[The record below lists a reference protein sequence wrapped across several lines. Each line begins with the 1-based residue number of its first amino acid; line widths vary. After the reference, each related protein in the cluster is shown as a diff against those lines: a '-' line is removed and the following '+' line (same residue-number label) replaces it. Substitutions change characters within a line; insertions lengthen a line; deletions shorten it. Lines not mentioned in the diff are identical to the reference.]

1 MEAAEKNNRNR
12 EQVGPPHR
20 TGRRSCAN
28 IRREVGAASKPID
41 KVSVWIEM
49 RKDAA
54 GNPKDKDTADFIEQF
69 NEKIDEALVNEED
82 SVELRDCIF
91 AKVVGDDGHG
101 HIRTM
106 GSGVTPLQLNH
117 TKKCS

>member
-1 MEAAEKNNRNR
+1 MEAAKKNKHNR

-20 TGRRSCAN
+20 TGMRSCAI
-28 IRREVGAASKPID
+28 IRCELQVKPID

-49 RKDAA
+49 RTDSV
-54 GNPKDKDTADFIEQF
+54 GNPKDKDIADFIEQF
-69 NEKIDEALVNEED
+69 NKKIDEALVNEED

-101 HIRTM
+101 HV
-106 GSGVTPLQLNH
+106 SNNGVRRH
-117 TKKCS
+117 TITTQPQKKSS